1 VNYSNQKCSI
11 CAYSSCDTKLW
22 YIDIDKNLHRQHN
35 PQTNAHYLC
44 RCCGTWH
51 EESPALCF
59 NTFLR
64 YLASPLKH
72 QRPAM
77 FFPLTSWMRCKMQS
91 SSTLLKS
98 WGRLGLGMRK
108 RAHIA
113 CTWCAA
119 PLSRLMWSQPA
130 FELQVKGCDSKVV
143 KPAWR
148 SARVLSCKLP
158 LCKTASYLCAKR
170 QAIFVQNGKLKSYLC
185 AKRQAT
191 FVQAT
196 FVQNGTPQLLFY
208 TPYCTPHKPYIFEVQ
223 KQCTGWWLIVSD
235 VSILSFAL
243 PIQGKRRS
251 LPSAQHRPTVRH
263 RTGSF
268 PWSSNNPCII
278 WWVHHRIQNSNRILS
293 LVFKWPLHYMLN
305 SPVCAPFLK
314 LHAFFINCF
323 GGLPYQQA
331 PLSLIDVDSCFHCLF
346 SFLTAPKCLFLP
358 YWRWGW
364 FHCLLSFFDGS
375 KMPLSP
381 QLMWG
386 VILPAWFFNGTT
398 MFCSLMIWGLVPLP
412 ALRGQWNHCSVTA
425 N

>member
-1 VNYSNQKCSI
+1 MHTTSADAVARGTRRVQPCVSTPSY
-11 CAYSSCDTKLW
+11 A
-22 YIDIDKNLHRQHN
+22 
-35 PQTNAHYLC
+35 
-44 RCCGTWH
+44 TWH
-51 EESPALCF
+51 RLWSTKDRLCF
-59 NTFLR
+59 
-64 YLASPLKH
+64 SHWPL
-72 QRPAM
+72 
-77 FFPLTSWMRCKMQS
+77 
-91 SSTLLKS
+91 
-98 WGRLGLGMRK
+98 G
-108 RAHIA
+108 
-113 CTWCAA
+113 CAA
-119 PLSRLMWSQPA
+119 RCRAQALYWRVEVGLAWEWGKGHTLPAHDALLLFHDLCGRNLLLNCKWKGVIARLSSQPEGLHVCWA
-130 FELQVKGCDSKVV
+130 
-143 KPAWR
+143 A
-148 SARVLSCKLP
+148 
-158 LCKTASYLCAKR
+158 
-170 QAIFVQNGKLKSYLC
+170 SYLC